1 MNVQTVSK
9 GEITNLLN
17 NWYQSIISQH
27 VLKSTNYKN
36 EIDSKIHQIEE
47 DQNILIYY
55 SLLDFRYKLLT
66 HDVKNYKDS
75 LEKIDCLP
83 DQADNFLRYYHSF
96 FKAIYSINMG
106 DYTSAKEQYEE
117 AEMLLKDIP
126 DELEI
131 AEFNYMFGSF
141 HYHIYQPLPAIK
153 YTTKAKE
160 LFSKHAGYEIKV
172 AACNNTLGLA
182 CTSLGQYES
191 AEEHFLTALNT
202 FNKHDEDKLSAKVK
216 HNLGLLYAD
225 QNLSELAIKYLN
237 GSIVNNQKTLFL
249 LAQEYFKLN
258 DTNAVRLHIE
268 NGLKISN
275 EEYTHH
281 FNILKGLNDNIST
294 DELEDI
300 ILAGISY
307 FKKEELWKY
316 VKDYSAVLGNKFY
329 ELKSYEKAS
338 KYLHMT
344 NEADKKASEKGALK

>member
-1 MNVQTVSK
+1 
-9 GEITNLLN
+9 I
-17 NWYQSIISQH
+17 
-27 VLKSTNYKN
+27 
-36 EIDSKIHQIEE
+36 
-47 DQNILIYY
+47 
-55 SLLDFRYKLLT
+55 
-66 HDVKNYKDS
+66 
-75 LEKIDCLP
+75 P
-83 DQADNFLRYYHSF
+83 DQADTFLKYYHSF
-96 FKAIYSINMG
+96 FKAIYSINIG

-117 AEMLLKDIP
+117 AETLLKNIP

-160 LFSKHAGYEIKV
+160 LFSKHEGYEIKV

-191 AEEHFLTALNT
+191 AEEHFLAALNT

-237 GSIVNNQKTLFL
+237 GSLVNNQKTLFL

-258 DTNAVRLHIE
+258 YKNAVTLHIE
-268 NGLKISN
+268 KGLKISN
-275 EEYTHH
+275 EEYNHH

-294 DELEDI
+294 DELEEI
-300 ILAGISY
+300 ILAGICY
-307 FKKEELWKY
+307 FKK
-316 VKDYSAVLGNKFY
+316 
-329 ELKSYEKAS
+329 
-338 KYLHMT
+338 
-344 NEADKKASEKGALK
+344 

>member
-1 MNVQTVSK
+1 M
-9 GEITNLLN
+9 
-17 NWYQSIISQH
+17 
-27 VLKSTNYKN
+27 
-36 EIDSKIHQIEE
+36 
-47 DQNILIYY
+47 
-55 SLLDFRYKLLT
+55 
-66 HDVKNYKDS
+66 
-75 LEKIDCLP
+75 
-83 DQADNFLRYYHSF
+83 
-96 FKAIYSINMG
+96 
-106 DYTSAKEQYEE
+106 EQVR
-117 AEMLLKDIP
+117 
-126 DELEI
+126 
-131 AEFNYMFGSF
+131 
-141 HYHIYQPLPAIK
+141 Q
-153 YTTKAKE
+153 
-160 LFSKHAGYEIKV
+160 
-172 AACNNTLGLA
+172 
-182 CTSLGQYES
+182 Q
-191 AEEHFLTALNT
+191 
-202 FNKHDEDKLSAKVK
+202 AKVK

-237 GSIVNNQKTLFL
+237 GSLVNNQKTLFL

-258 DTNAVRLHIE
+258 DTNTVRLHIE

-300 ILAGISY
+300 ILAGICY